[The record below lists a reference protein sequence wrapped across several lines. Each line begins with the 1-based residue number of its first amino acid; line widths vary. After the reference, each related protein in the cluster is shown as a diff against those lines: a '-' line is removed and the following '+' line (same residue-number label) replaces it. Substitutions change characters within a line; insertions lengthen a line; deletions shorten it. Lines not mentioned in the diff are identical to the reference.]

1 MKHIIICA
9 ALSFGLLATACG
21 TTSADTDDTAP
32 GQTASPQADTGDGN
46 GLVVEYFDN
55 QDFTGPSIKR
65 IIETV
70 NFDWGDGTPAT
81 DVQPDTFSARF
92 TGELSA
98 PTTGTYTLYA
108 TADDGVR
115 LSINNQE
122 VLNDFTDH
130 APRTTRA
137 KVNLVAGQR
146 VPLKLE
152 YFESYGG
159 ATLKLEWRG
168 PGVSR
173 RVIAKARLY
182 AQEIASP
189 PAPPAPPAPTPPAPP
204 TPPTPP
210 APPTPPTPPSPTP
223 PPPPAPTGRVFY
235 VAPNGNDSYAGSEA
249 QPWATI
255 IHAAQTL
262 QPGDTVLVKNGT
274 YGGVYMDRSGA
285 AGKPMTFKAF
295 PGDKPRIE
303 INVINSPGFLLEG
316 ASYVNIDGFDLDY
329 TYPITD
335 AEKASGERW
344 EGGITIKFGG
354 SGAQA
359 TPVHHVSVTNNRVH
373 GFPGGGI
380 GSGLADYITIE
391 GNTIWETAL
400 WSKYDTSA
408 ISLYQNADADSNP
421 GFHNVIR
428 ANTVLN
434 NENKVPGTGIGNTE
448 VTDGNCIIIDDGRL
462 TQNFSLDNTKFHPYT
477 GSTLIENNICADN
490 GGRGVNV
497 FSSDNVLVRHNTFY
511 KNSRTPNLKGEV
523 SALAASNVRFVNN
536 IFYARSDRP
545 ATDVYDGTDP
555 IYKVSNIVFENNL
568 YFGTTNMPNKSSS
581 NRVGDPLFENPST
594 DLNTANFRLKSG
606 SPAIDAALA
615 GNSPAMDVGGLP
627 RSVGAAADIG
637 AWEWR

>member
-9 ALSFGLLATACG
+9 ALSFGLFATACG
-21 TTSADTDDTAP
+21 TTSVDTDDTTP
-32 GQTASPQADTGDGN
+32 GQTASPLADTGDGN
-46 GLVVEYFDN
+46 GLNVEYFDN
-55 QDFTGPSIKR
+55 PDFTGPSIKR

-70 NFDWGDGTPAT
+70 NFDWGDGAPAT

-92 TGELSA
+92 TGELNA

-122 VLNDFTDH
+122 VINDFTDH

-159 ATLKLEWRG
+159 ASLKLEWRG

-182 AQEIASP
+182 AQEITN
-189 PAPPAPPAPTPPAPP
+189 PPAPPAPT
-204 TPPTPP
+204 
-210 APPTPPTPPSPTP
+210 PPTPPTPPSPTT
-223 PPPPAPTGRVFY
+223 PPPPAPTGKTFY
-235 VAPNGNDSYAGSEA
+235 VAPNGNDASAGSEA

-255 IHAAQTL
+255 SHAAQTL
-262 QPGDTVLVKNGT
+262 QLGDTVLVKNGT
-274 YGGVYMDRSGA
+274 YGGVYVNRSGA
-285 AGKPMTFKAF
+285 PGKPITFKAF
-295 PGDKPRIE
+295 PGDRPRIE
-303 INVINSPGFLLEG
+303 IKVINSPGFLLEG
-316 ASYVNIDGFDLDY
+316 ASYINIDGFDLDY

-335 AEKASGERW
+335 AEKANGERW

-354 SGAQA
+354 QGSQA

-408 ISLYQNADADSNP
+408 ISLYQNANTDFNA
-421 GFHNVIR
+421 GFHNIIR
-428 ANTVLN
+428 GNTVFK
-434 NENKVPGTGIGNTE
+434 NENRLPGTGIGSTTI
-448 VTDGNCIIIDDGRL
+448 TDGNCIIIDDGRL
-462 TQNFSLDNTKFHPYT
+462 TQNFSLDNTKFKAYEA
-477 GSTLIENNICADN
+477 STLVENNICSGN
-490 GGRGVNV
+490 GGRGVHV

-511 KNSRTPNLKGEV
+511 KNLQTPDIHGLDFNDGGEL
-523 SALAASNVRFVNN
+523 SANAASNVRFVNN
-536 IFYARSDRP
+536 IVYSETGWR
-545 ATDVYDGTDP
+545 ATNVYDGNDP
-555 IYKVSNIVFENNL
+555 VYKVSNIVFERNL
-568 YFGTTNMPNKSSS
+568 YFNTTNIPNKNSSD
-581 NRVGDPLFENPST
+581 VIADPLFESAGT
-594 DLNTANFRLKSG
+594 DVNTANFRLKSG

-615 GNSPAMDVGGLP
+615 SDSPLTDVGGLSRP
-627 RSVGAAADIG
+627 VGAGPDLG
-637 AWEWR
+637 AWERR

>member
-9 ALSFGLLATACG
+9 ALSFGLLTTACG

-46 GLVVEYFDN
+46 GLNVEYFDN

-65 IIETV
+65 IVETV
-70 NFDWGDGTPAT
+70 NFDWGNGAPAT
-81 DVQPDTFSARF
+81 DLQPDTFSARF
-92 TGELSA
+92 SGELSA

-115 LSINNQE
+115 LSLNNQE
-122 VLNDFTDH
+122 VINDFTDH
-130 APRTTRA
+130 GPRTTKA

-159 ATLKLEWRG
+159 ASLKLEWRG

-182 AQEIASP
+182 AQEIASS
-189 PAPPAPPAPTPPAPP
+189 PTPSP
-204 TPPTPP
+204 TP
-210 APPTPPTPPSPTP
+210 APPSPTP
-223 PPPPAPTGRVFY
+223 PAPTPSPTPTGNTFY
-235 VAPNGNDSYAGSEA
+235 VAPNGNDANAGSEA

-255 IHAAQTL
+255 NHAAQTL

-274 YGGVYMDRSGA
+274 YGGVYVNRSGTP
-285 AGKPMTFKAF
+285 GKPMTFKAF

-303 INVINSPGFLLEG
+303 IKVINSPGFLLEG
-316 ASYVNIDGFDLDY
+316 ASYINIDGFDLDY
-329 TYPITD
+329 IYPITD
-335 AEKASGERW
+335 AEKANGERW
-344 EGGITIKFGG
+344 EGGITIKFGIGG
-354 SGAQA
+354 SQP
-359 TPVHHVSVTNNRVH
+359 TPVHHVSATNNRVH

-408 ISLYQNADADSNP
+408 ISLYQNANTDYQP
-421 GFHNVIR
+421 GFHNIIR
-428 ANTVLN
+428 ANTVFK
-434 NENKVPGTGIGNTE
+434 NENKVVGSGIGSTTI
-448 VTDGNCIIIDDGRL
+448 TDGNCIIIDDGRL
-462 TQNFSLDNTKFHPYT
+462 TQNFSLDNTKFKAYEA
-477 GSTLIENNICADN
+477 STLIENNICSGN

-497 FSSDNVLVRHNTFY
+497 FSSDNVLVRHNTLY
-511 KNSRTPNLKGEV
+511 KDLQTPDIHGKDFNDGGEL
-523 SALAASNVRFVNN
+523 SANAASNVRFVNN
-536 IFYARSDRP
+536 IVYSESGWR
-545 ATDVYDGTDP
+545 ATNVYDGTDP
-555 IYKVSNIVFENNL
+555 QYKVSNIVFERNL
-568 YFGTTNMPNKSSS
+568 YFNTTNIPNKTASDL
-581 NRVGDPLFENPST
+581 VGDPLFESAST
-594 DLNTANFRLKSG
+594 DLNTANFRLRPG

-615 GNSPAMDVGGLP
+615 GNSPLTDVGGLSRP
-627 RSVGAAADIG
+627 VGAASDIG

>member
-9 ALSFGLLATACG
+9 ALSFGLLTTACG
-21 TTSADTDDTAP
+21 TTSTSVDTDDTTP
-32 GQTASPQADTGDGN
+32 GQTASPLADTGDGN
-46 GLVVEYFDN
+46 GLNVEYFDN

-65 IIETV
+65 ISETV
-70 NFDWGDGTPAT
+70 NFDWANGAPTP
-81 DVQPDTFSARF
+81 DLQPDTFSARF
-92 TGELSA
+92 SGELSA
-98 PTTGTYTLYA
+98 PTAGTYTLYA

-122 VLNDFTDH
+122 VINDFTDH
-130 APRTTRA
+130 APRTTKA

-159 ATLKLEWRG
+159 ASLKLEWRG

-189 PAPPAPPAPTPPAPP
+189 PAPT
-204 TPPTPP
+204 
-210 APPTPPTPPSPTP
+210 PSPTP
-223 PPPPAPTGRVFY
+223 PPPPASTGRVFY
-235 VAPNGNDSYAGSEA
+235 VAPNGNDANAGSEA

-255 IHAAQTL
+255 SHAAQTL
-262 QPGDTVLVKNGT
+262 EPGDTVLVKNGT
-274 YGGVYMDRSGA
+274 YGGVYVNRSGA
-285 AGKPMTFKAF
+285 PGKPMTFKAF

-303 INVINSPGFLLEG
+303 IKVINSPGFLLEG
-316 ASYVNIDGFDLDY
+316 ASYINIDGFDLDY

-335 AEKASGERW
+335 AEKANGERW

-354 SGAQA
+354 EGAQV

-400 WSKYDTSA
+400 WSNYDTSA
-408 ISLYQNADADSNP
+408 ISLYQNANTDVNAD
-421 GFHNVIR
+421 FHNVIR
-428 ANTVLN
+428 GNTVFN
-434 NENKVPGTGIGNTE
+434 NENKVIGSGIKNT
-448 VTDGNCIIIDDGRL
+448 VITDGNCIIIDDGRL
-462 TQNFSLDNTKFHPYT
+462 TQNFSLDNTKFTAYK
-477 GSTLIENNICADN
+477 GSTLIENNICAGN
-490 GGRGVNV
+490 GARGVEIY
-497 FSSDNVLVRHNTFY
+497 SSDNVLVRHNTFY
-511 KNSRTPNLKGEV
+511 KNLQTKNILDKNNPNTRIGGGEMD
-523 SALAASNVRFVNN
+523 ANAASNVRFVNN
-536 IFYARSDRP
+536 IVYAEAGLP
-545 ATDVYDGTDP
+545 ATGTYD
-555 IYKVSNIVFENNL
+555 VSNVVFESNL
-568 YFGTTNMPNKSSS
+568 YFGTTNISNKSSS
-581 NRVGDPLFENPST
+581 DRVGDPLFENPST
-594 DLNTANFRLKSG
+594 DLNTANFRLRPG

-615 GNSPAMDVGGLP
+615 GNSPATDVGGLSRP
-627 RSVGAAADIG
+627 VGAAADIG